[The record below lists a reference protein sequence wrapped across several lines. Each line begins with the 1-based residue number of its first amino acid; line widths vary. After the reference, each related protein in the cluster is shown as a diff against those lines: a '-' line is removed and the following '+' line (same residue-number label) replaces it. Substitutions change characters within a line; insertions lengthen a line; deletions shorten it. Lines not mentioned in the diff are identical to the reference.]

1 MDAGMPMVVHT
12 AHRDAPE
19 TLNDVGLKLDEFLP
33 YRLTVLASLVSQA
46 VSQSQFGGGIGVS
59 EWRILVTLG
68 QVGVMTAKA
77 VGHHS
82 QMHKTKVSRAVT
94 ELEKRHLVARRTNRS
109 DLRESHLS
117 LTPAGR
123 ALYEALAP
131 GALAFAAQLDDAI
144 EPDDRAA
151 FERTIGRLT
160 ERLRVLVAETTRTKS
175 PG

>member
-1 MDAGMPMVVHT
+1 MVVHN

-19 TLNDVGLKLDEFLP
+19 TSNDVCLKLDEFLP

-46 VSQSQFGGGIGVS
+46 VSQSPFGGGIGVS

-68 QVGVMTAKA
+68 QFGVMTAKA
-77 VGHHS
+77 VGIHS
-82 QMHKTKVSRAVT
+82 QMHKTKVSRAVA
-94 ELEKRHLVARRTNRS
+94 ELEQRQLVVRRANRS
-109 DLRESHLS
+109 DLRESLLS
-117 LTPAGR
+117 LTQAGR

-151 FERTIGRLT
+151 FERTLGRLT
-160 ERLRVLVAETTRTKS
+160 ERLRILVAAAAKTK
-175 PG
+175 PPE